1 MLSSFTFLTWNA
13 LFLFSSAIAENA
25 VESRAIESKQ
35 CKYLMASR
43 KSWEDWD
50 GWVREKTVCIQ
61 HDVVEIM
68 TQTSAGK
75 FISRVS

>member
-1 MLSSFTFLTWNA
+1 MFLTWNT
-13 LFLFSSAIAENA
+13 LFFSSSAIAENA
-25 VESRAIESKQ
+25 VESRAIGNKQ
-35 CKYLMASR
+35 YKYLMARR

-50 GWVREKTVCIQ
+50 GWVRKKTVCTQ